1 MENENRAKQKECRM
15 TEEKSL
21 AVSEVTV
28 PNFEIREKHLGILV
42 TNAREVRD
50 AIKAKMREF
59 SLDAYAGDAKQ
70 AAEDKANLNNLAKRL
85 NEERINLEREFMK
98 PFNEFKDIVSESVKL
113 IETASAQLGTIVKEK
128 ERLEKEAKRAEIQKI
143 WDSQNFSL
151 VSLERVFNQKWL
163 NKGTKL
169 AAVEKEVLEIIS
181 KIQGDLGAL
190 DSFGEDTENLKGFYL
205 STLNLQMALSRGAEL
220 KANRERLAARKAEEE
235 RRRAEE
241 EARLAQEKTDRE
253 RRRAET
259 EEPQNAGETA
269 LSNEAA
275 KERAREIRENLAKT
289 ADETLAAP
297 ELPKQETEATSEKKY
312 LFTVTAEPEILVRVV
327 ESARSIGMSNV
338 PSFTFEATETQI
350 EQLKRQF
357 VADEFVYEKTRLL
370 TLEVKR

>member
-1 MENENRAKQKECRM
+1 M

-190 DSFGEDTENLKGFYL
+190 DSFGEDTENLKGVYL

-241 EARLAQEKTDRE
+241 EARLAQEKTERE